1 MFKVVIWHPFL
12 EVRAKVKNFLR
23 LFNLQHLNLDQKVD
37 KYITKLH
44 FELKYEVTKKDVLV
58 LRSILC

>member
-12 EVRAKVKNFLR
+12 EVRAKVKNVLR
-23 LFNLQHLNLDQKVD
+23 LFNQHLNLDQKVD

-44 FELKYEVTKKDVLV
+44 FELKYEVAKKDVLA